1 LFIPDPEPPDLDF
14 FYFFP
19 RIPDSRIKKEQIPD
33 LGSRFSTLIVSC
45 YFFPV
50 SRLKSTQCGISVQS
64 LIDWYNNQPDQP
76 DDSQFVSGESAS
88 LQVMELK

>member
-1 LFIPDPEPPDLDF
+1 
-14 FYFFP
+14 
-19 RIPDSRIKKEQIPD
+19 
-33 LGSRFSTLIVSC
+33 
-45 YFFPV
+45 V

-88 LQVMELK
+88 LQVMELKYLQFVSGASRQVTELKQAVFFKIEIRERLNGLLQICQRFFFF